1 MKHPFSIIGF
11 DLDGTLVD
19 SRTDIAIAVN
29 AALSGIGRAPL
40 TLDAV
45 TRMIGGGVT
54 RLLEQALAA
63 TGGGAG
69 VDFAA
74 LRAAMLAHYGASL
87 SVHTRPYAGVEA
99 VLAELAAQGTRLA
112 VVTNKPEALAVALL
126 DQLGLARLFDLVIGG
141 DTMGPGR
148 AKPDPAPV
156 LAMIEQLGGGMA
168 AFVGDSHFD
177 VGAARAAGIPV
188 IAVDFGFSCVP
199 ADGLGA
205 DAVIGDFAELPAALA
220 GLGDQAGR

>member
-29 AALSGIGRAPL
+29 AALAGIGRPAL

-54 RLLEQALAA
+54 RLLEQALVA
-63 TGGGAG
+63 TGGADG
-69 VDFAA
+69 VDFPA
-74 LRAAMLAHYGASL
+74 LRAVMLAHYGAHL
-87 SVHTRPYAGVEA
+87 SVHTRPYPGVEA
-99 VLAELAAQGTRLA
+99 VLTELAAGDTQLA

-126 DQLGLARLFDLVIGG
+126 DQLGLTRHFRVVIGG

-156 LAMIEQLGGGMA
+156 LAMIDRLGGGPA
-168 AFVGDSHFD
+168 AFVGDSQFD

-188 IAVDFGFSCVP
+188 IAVDFGFSSVP
-199 ADGLGA
+199 AADLGA
-205 DAVIGDFAELPAALA
+205 DAVIGDFADLPAALA
-220 GLGDQAGR
+220 DQAGR

>member
-1 MKHPFSIIGF
+1 MNQPFSIIGF

-19 SRTDIAIAVN
+19 SRADIAAGVN
-29 AALSGIGRAPL
+29 VALAGIGRAPL

-63 TGGGAG
+63 TGGADG
-69 VDFAA
+69 VDFPA
-74 LRAAMLAHYGASL
+74 LRTAMLAHYGKRL
-87 SVHTRPYAGVEA
+87 IVHTRPYPGVEA
-99 VLAELAAQGTRLA
+99 VLTGLAADGARLA

-126 DQLGLARLFDLVIGG
+126 DQLGLARHFSLVIGG
-141 DTMGPGR
+141 DTLGPGR

-156 LAMIEQLGGGMA
+156 LAMIERLGGGSA
-168 AFVGDSHFD
+168 AFVGDSQFD

-188 IAVDFGFSCVP
+188 VAVDFGFSTVAA
-199 ADGLGA
+199 ADLRA
-205 DAVIGDFAELPAALA
+205 DAVIAAFADLPDALAALS
-220 GLGDQAGR
+220 DQAGR

>member
-1 MKHPFSIIGF
+1 MQHPFSIIGF

-29 AALSGIGRAPL
+29 AALAGIGRPAL

-54 RLLEQALAA
+54 RLLEQALVA
-63 TGGGAG
+63 TGGADG
-69 VDFAA
+69 VDFPA
-74 LRAAMLAHYGASL
+74 LRAAMLAHYAAHL
-87 SVHTRPYAGVEA
+87 SVHTRPYPGVEA
-99 VLAELAAQGTRLA
+99 VLTALAAGDTQLA

-126 DQLGLARLFDLVIGG
+126 DQLGLTRHFRLVIGG

-156 LAMIEQLGGGMA
+156 LAMIDRLGGGPA
-168 AFVGDSHFD
+168 AFVGDSQFD

-188 IAVDFGFSCVP
+188 IAVDFGFSSVP
-199 ADGLGA
+199 AADLGA
-205 DAVIGDFAELPAALA
+205 DAVIGDFADLPAALA
-220 GLGDQAGR
+220 DQAGR

>member
-1 MKHPFSIIGF
+1 MQHPFSIIGF

-29 AALSGIGRAPL
+29 AALAGIGRPAL

-54 RLLEQALAA
+54 RLLEQALVA
-63 TGGGAG
+63 TGGADG
-69 VDFAA
+69 VDFPA
-74 LRAAMLAHYGASL
+74 LRAAMLAHYGAHL
-87 SVHTRPYAGVEA
+87 SVHTRPYRGVEA
-99 VLAELAAQGTRLA
+99 VLTELAAGDTQLA

-126 DQLGLARLFDLVIGG
+126 DQLGLTRHFRLVIGG

-156 LAMIEQLGGGMA
+156 LAMIDRLGGGPA
-168 AFVGDSHFD
+168 AFVGDSQFD

-188 IAVDFGFSCVP
+188 IAVDFGFSSVP
-199 ADGLGA
+199 AADLGA
-205 DAVIGDFAELPAALA
+205 DAVIGDFADLPAALA
-220 GLGDQAGR
+220 DQAGR